1 MNRREFLTGAALA
14 AASTMWAEQAK
25 TPAQVAAK
33 KKETRPEVPEVM
45 AKLHPN
51 RLISVDPHVQLLGS
65 DVFAVV
71 WMTREKANGWV
82 DWSQDGGQTWKRAWN
97 QRDGLLVDAYD
108 TVHKI
113 TVRGYDPTRPLQYR
127 VTSRAFTNFGP
138 YKVAYSGEEDTRL
151 GKLNALLPADGSFS
165 FAMFNDVH
173 NNLSLYPA
181 LAKQMTGLSFTV
193 FVGDIMSHVD
203 DEPGVQRDLLA
214 PLSYCAEH
222 TQAPMWYLRG
232 NHETRGCFARHL
244 RDYIAQQNGHFYG
257 ALTFGSAR
265 IVFVDTGEDKTDD
278 HIEYSGMVDFESY
291 LVEQTEWLA
300 REVASDEWKKAKFR
314 IAIMHIPPHT
324 RLPNGKVW
332 QQPLARINKLQALL
346 DTAGTT
352 LVLGA
357 HLHRHSMDA
366 TKQLHPYALVVGGGC
381 TARDATLTRC
391 DVKGGHLTVR
401 QYTVSGEEC
410 DRIVL

>member
-14 AASTMWAEQAK
+14 AASAALADPQPKQK
-25 TPAQVAAK
+25 TKPKKSAPVA
-33 KKETRPEVPEVM
+33 PEVL
-45 AKLHPN
+45 AKLHPDS
-51 RLISVDPHVQLLGS
+51 LISVDPHVQLLGS

-71 WMTREKANGWV
+71 WMTRENANGWV

-97 QRDGLLVDAYD
+97 QRDGLLVDAFD
-108 TVHKI
+108 TVHRI

-127 VTSRAFTNFGP
+127 VTSRAFTKFGP
-138 YKVAYSGEEDTRL
+138 YKVAYSGEEDTRS

-173 NNLSLYPA
+173 NNTLIYPA

-193 FVGDIMSHVD
+193 FAGDIMSHVD

-214 PLSYCAEH
+214 PLAYCAEH
-222 TQAPMWYLRG
+222 TRAPMWYLRG

-278 HIEYSGMVDFESY
+278 HVEYSSMVDFDSY
-291 LVEQTEWLA
+291 VAEQTEWLA
-300 REVASDEWKKAKFR
+300 REVSGDEWKRAKYR
-314 IAIMHIPPHT
+314 IAIMHIPPAAVCV
-324 RLPNGKVW
+324 NGRVW
-332 QQPLARINKLQALL
+332 KQPLDRLNKLYRLF
-346 DTAGTT
+346 DNSGTT

-357 HLHRHSMDA
+357 HLHRRAMQKPGES
-366 TKQLHPYALVVGGGC
+366 HPYAIVIGGGC
-381 TARDATLTRC
+381 TLGDATLTRC
-391 DVKGGHLTVR
+391 DIQGGKLTVR
-401 QYTVSGEEC
+401 QFATSGEELGN
-410 DRIVL
+410 IVI